1 MFEVD
6 NLIKIIQSDDFYDDL
21 KELSVWASNVKQ
33 EAPILH
39 IIAKLLNRKGYKV
52 TLEVKGEKINDK
64 KIKSDM
70 RIDGKILEAKFCYE
84 E

>member
-70 RIDGKILEAKFCYE
+70 GIDGKILEAKFCYE